1 MLEIVKYP
9 SPILKRGGK
18 TVAAFDAGL
27 ARVAEQMYEAMYEFD
42 GVGLAAP
49 QVALDLKLLVL
60 NPAGSVKQRD
70 QELALV
76 NPRIVTRKHLE
87 FGEEGCLSFPGIYG
101 EIERHRDVQIEY
113 QDLRG
118 ERQELSASGVLARIL
133 QHEIDHLEGVL
144 FIERMSPAERIR
156 VRARLLELEQRQPT

>member
-60 NPAGSVKQRD
+60 NPAGSIKQRD

-118 ERQELSASGVLARIL
+118 ERQELSASGFLARIL